1 MTIITQLASLAL
13 LLATTLAQ
21 ADNGVTDKEILIGQ
35 FAATSGPAAQLG
47 LRMQLGML
55 AHFNAVNAQGG
66 VNGKDTERR

>member
-35 FAATSGPAAQLG
+35 FAATSGPAAQ
-47 LRMQLGML
+47 
-55 AHFNAVNAQGG
+55 
-66 VNGKDTERR
+66 